1 MAAKEAGHTSLAH
14 QFSILNSAVAEIQR
28 TTDFTPD
35 QIWKV
40 RGVLSGAEV
49 TNGKSSNQ
57 LLETPH
63 RRSAPTHRVE
73 AFADTLARVLGDQTM
88 HAKVI
93 MQILRKERH
102 PVMKIK
108 FPGQAIAST
117 VRKYPERFERKGR
130 AVYRV
135 RTNGNGA
142 APVAAAPVKA
152 LPPKS
157 KKAKGLRKASSKRAA
172 KVLKKVPSYEDQK
185 KVLKSMP
192 ATFRATDLAKK
203 LGIDISQ
210 TRGIVH
216 HLHDDGLISS
226 KGTDEHGRAKIWR
239 VTKKGQGAEAEA

>member
-1 MAAKEAGHTSLAH
+1 MAAKEAGRTSLAH
-14 QFSILNSAVAEIQR
+14 QFAILNSAVAEIQQ
-28 TTDFTPD
+28 TTNFTPD

-40 RGVLSGAEV
+40 REALTGAEV
-49 TNGKSSNQ
+49 SNGKSATP
-57 LLETPH
+57 LLETPR
-63 RRSAPTHRVE
+63 RRSPTHRE
-73 AFADTLARVLGDQTM
+73 SEFADTLARILGDQTM
-88 HAKVI
+88 HTKVI
-93 MQILRKERH
+93 MQVLRKERH
-102 PVMKIK
+102 PVMKVK

-117 VRKYPERFERKGR
+117 VRKHPERFERKGR
-130 AVYRV
+130 AIYRV
-135 RTNGNGA
+135 RTDGNGSA
-142 APVAAAPVKA
+142 TVAAAPVKA

-172 KVLKKVPSYEDQK
+172 KVLKKVPPYEDQK
-185 KVLKSMP
+185 KVLKAMP

-239 VTKKGQGAEAEA
+239 VTKKGQGEEA